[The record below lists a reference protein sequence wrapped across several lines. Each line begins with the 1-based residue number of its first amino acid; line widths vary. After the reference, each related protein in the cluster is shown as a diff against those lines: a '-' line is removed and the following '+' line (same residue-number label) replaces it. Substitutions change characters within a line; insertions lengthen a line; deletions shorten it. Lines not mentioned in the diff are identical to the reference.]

1 MTLQVS
7 WRKIVTLSHQVLWI
21 CCVGVI
27 TVWSPLSFLVR
38 LATVF
43 LQYLNKL
50 STGNQFCR
58 KCFYAI
64 CSFRLCQR
72 FLPFLM
78 KCIWRDS
85 VRYTCIEKL
94 YIPVCWAKFSR
105 GWFYSGSFLFF
116 HEMNV
121 NLLYRLTVTL
131 FDIAHPVSSLDAD
144 NIPQFIILKSFFN
157 VKFSDLYSHIEVC
170 GSLFW
175 LPL

>member
-1 MTLQVS
+1 
-7 WRKIVTLSHQVLWI
+7 
-21 CCVGVI
+21 
-27 TVWSPLSFLVR
+27 
-38 LATVF
+38 
-43 LQYLNKL
+43 
-50 STGNQFCR
+50 
-58 KCFYAI
+58 
-64 CSFRLCQR
+64 
-72 FLPFLM
+72 M

-157 VKFSDLYSHIEVC
+157 VKFSDLYSHW
-170 GSLFW
+170 SLRFVV
-175 LPL
+175 LVTALMKLKQSSLLSCSACFRIMCFYCPTSGTVTRTGTLALQGRVSKGNVVGRSKVRQKTSCDTQ